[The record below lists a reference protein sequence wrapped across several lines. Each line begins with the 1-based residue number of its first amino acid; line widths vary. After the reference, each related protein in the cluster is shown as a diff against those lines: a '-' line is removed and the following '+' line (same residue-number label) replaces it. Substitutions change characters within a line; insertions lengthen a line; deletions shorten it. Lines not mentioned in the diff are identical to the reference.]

1 MITPTSA
8 PAADLPRVRYRSRR
22 RPVAALLLIGLVLG
36 ALAGLAFGLATTGTR
51 HAGAYLVV
59 APLAS
64 AANPG
69 DAGGATTYAKAYAEV
84 AGQPD
89 VLDGALAPFARDG
102 ETVDDIADGVTVSAS
117 QDAPLLQVSA
127 QADTTERAVDL
138 TAAAADAV
146 VDYLRTSAATS
157 GYQVSVLTPAAAARS
172 AGGLTPPLTAVLG
185 GVLGLAA
192 AGAVS
197 VLRR

>member
-1 MITPTSA
+1 MITPTTA
-8 PAADLPRVRYRSRR
+8 PAADLPQVRYRSRR

-36 ALAGLAFGLATTGTR
+36 ALAGLAFGLATTGAR
-51 HAGAYLVV
+51 HASAYLVV

-64 AANPG
+64 AATPG

-89 VLDGALAPFARDG
+89 VLDTALTPFATDG
-102 ETVDDIADGVTVSAS
+102 LSVDDVAEGVTVSAS

-127 QADTTERAVDL
+127 EAATAEQAVDT

-157 GYQVSVLTPAAAARS
+157 GYQVSVLTPAAEARS
-172 AGGLTPPLTAVLG
+172 ASGLTTPLTALLG

-192 AGAVS
+192 AGAVT

>member
-1 MITPTSA
+1 MITPTPA
-8 PAADLPRVRYRSRR
+8 PAVDLPRVGNRPRR
-22 RPVAALLLIGLVLG
+22 RPVAAVLLVGLVLG
-36 ALAGLAFGLATTGTR
+36 ALAGLAFGLTTTGAR
-51 HAGAYLVV
+51 HASAYLVV

-64 AANPG
+64 AADPG

-89 VLDGALAPFARDG
+89 VLDAALAPFATGGR
-102 ETVDDIADGVTVSAS
+102 TVDDVAEGVTVGAS
-117 QDAPLLQVSA
+117 QDAPLIQVSA
-127 QADTTERAVDL
+127 RAGDEGEAVAV

-157 GYQVSVLTPAAAARS
+157 GYQVNVLTPAAAARS
-172 AGGLTPPLTAVLG
+172 AAGLTAPLTAALG
-185 GVLGLAA
+185 AVLGLAA
-192 AGAVS
+192 AGAVC